1 MDFGAA
7 SASGLSALGGG
18 APPGVPVA
26 LGPDLWEDMGEQ
38 AFVGALNAWGSD
50 MHREVVALRTD
61 LSATQVS
68 VSGAFV
74 QAQEAVRELVAQFR
88 IEVLAMRQTTMYEAQ
103 QSLSRLEHVVEEAR
117 ARFGEQ
123 DARFSSGL
131 GELAHRLQDADA
143 WAQAE
148 PARVAAIVHAAAPG
162 TPPQRDAQ
170 PLGAGVGRMGS
181 PGWAAGTSLPQQQP
195 PQHQQQ
201 QQPPDAWAAAA
212 ARLAAAAAAAT
223 AARATQPQPQ
233 PDAWAQQPQA
243 AATPGV
249 GCGVSPQGWRQGPT
263 HFEINTPGFMGGG
276 GKGGNPYP
284 REPREMRL
292 DARGWTS
299 LKLDVGV
306 AADVFHIWKDRA
318 MMFLSRDRPDV
329 RKLLSWAE
337 TQSQEDLQQNLATQA
352 AAFNVLDLAA
362 VEYALHDGIKLTL
375 QDTLLGRA
383 RGCIERGC
391 ELWRTLCAEWSGSA
405 PQLQAAKAR
414 RYMYPPTCKN
424 IQELWSRLS
433 AWERLGEEVDQSG
446 FTIAPWLAITALD
459 QLIPTQLRDSL
470 TSRAGTG
477 GELKTY
483 PQRLA
488 WVKLQMEHARG
499 LSQATAFAPLGKDA
513 SGDVNMYSVDEPP
526 GLGPDATIASM
537 SWAMAE
543 SVQAGDWDTADT
555 LQGAIYAMK
564 GTKGSK
570 GARKGLGKGKGLGK
584 DGGAAPAAAAKGGGE
599 TFQGVCN
606 HCGKWGH
613 RRQDC
618 RKLTAELEALG
629 KGKGKSGGKGGP
641 TGGKGPPAT
650 LAEVGADDNWA
661 GDMLTG
667 AIAGAAA
674 EFDEWDFATAAVCSL
689 RADTAP
695 GKTAGASASTRLAQQ
710 YTGRGP
716 SAPTSAYT
724 GLGPSTP
731 TSAYTGL
738 GPSTSITPSAAP
750 RGHAVEVRR
759 TGKTTLPEMCATKP
773 HKQLEYER
781 LLQRQQRFE
790 HERRLQQ
797 QRQQQ
802 QQQTKTQNSFA
813 ALSLLTDASEEL
825 LAAVSGDAGAGQV
838 IEAVVDSGAVHSVTP
853 PGWFPGPTVAS
864 PWSRAGR
871 GYRAANG
878 TAIKNLGQVTVK
890 FATAAGD
897 KCSIP
902 FQVAEVE
909 QPLLSVAHLTSA
921 GNRVEL
927 GHDSG
932 RVVNLT
938 TGRAIALER
947 RGGVYIMR
955 MFIADGVAPAPAPF
969 RRQGA

>member
-1 MDFGAA
+1 MDFGVA
-7 SASGLSALGGG
+7 SASNLPMTSGG
-18 APPGVPVA
+18 AQQPGGPVV
-26 LGPDLWEDMGEQ
+26 LGPDLWEDMGEA
-38 AFVGALNAWGSD
+38 AFVDQLNAWGSS
-50 MHREVVALRTD
+50 MHREVLALRTD
-61 LSATQVS
+61 LSATQVG

-103 QSLSRLEHVVEEAR
+103 QSLSRLEQVVEEAR

-131 GELAHRLQDADA
+131 GEIAQRLQDADA

-148 PARVAAIVHAAAPG
+148 PARVAAIVHAAAPV
-162 TPPQRDAQ
+162 TPPQRAAQ
-170 PLGAGVGRMGS
+170 PLGADS
-181 PGWAAGTSLPQQQP
+181 PGRLVMGPALAASPAYAPLNAWAAYAAGRSSSGPV
-195 PQHQQQ
+195 
-201 QQPPDAWAAAA
+201 PPDAWAAAA
-212 ARLAAAAAAAT
+212 A
-223 AARATQPQPQ
+223 
-233 PDAWAQQPQA
+233 
-243 AATPGV
+243 AATPG
-249 GCGVSPQGWRQGPT
+249 GPQQQQAQQQQQMRPQR
-263 HFEINTPGFMGGG
+263 FEMDTPGYAGGGG
-276 GKGGNPYP
+276 GKGGSPYP

-299 LKLDVGV
+299 LKLEVGV

-337 TQSQEDLQQNLATQA
+337 TQSQESLQQNLATQA

-362 VEYALHDGIKLTL
+362 VEYALHDGIKMTL

-405 PQLQAAKAR
+405 PQLQHARAR
-414 RYMYPPTCKN
+414 RYMSPPTCKN
-424 IQELWSRLS
+424 IQELWSRLP
-433 AWERLGEEVDQSG
+433 AWERLGEEVDLSG

-459 QLIPTQLRDSL
+459 QLLPAQLRDSL
-470 TSRAGTG
+470 ASRAGTG
-477 GELKTY
+477 DELKTY
-483 PQRLA
+483 AQRLA

-499 LSQATAFAPLGKDA
+499 VSQATAFAPLGKDA
-513 SGDVNMYSVDEPP
+513 SGDINMYSVDDPP
-526 GLGPDATIASM
+526 GLGPDAAITSM

-543 SVQAGDWDTADT
+543 SVQAGDWDTADS
-555 LQGAIYAMK
+555 LQHAIYAMK

-599 TFQGVCN
+599 TFQGICN
-606 HCGKWGH
+606 HCHIWGH
-613 RRQDC
+613 RKTEC
-618 RKLTAELEALG
+618 RKLTKELEA

-641 TGGKGPPAT
+641 TGGKGPT

-661 GDMLTG
+661 GDMLSD
-667 AIAGAAA
+667 AIAGTAA

-689 RADTAP
+689 RADTPVPQRWAPTLP
-695 GKTAGASASTRLAQQ
+695 GKTAGASASTRLAQYAGQ
-710 YTGRGP
+710 
-716 SAPTSAYT
+716 
-724 GLGPSTP
+724 GPSTP
-731 TSAYTGL
+731 TSAYSGETFSGTAA
-738 GPSTSITPSAAP
+738 GAAASTRLAQQYKTLSEFI
-750 RGHAVEVRR
+750 AVPFS
-759 TGKTTLPEMCATKP
+759 GKTSTAAGASAST
-773 HKQLEYER
+773 R
-781 LLQRQQRFE
+781 LAKYKTFAGGVVAALG
-790 HERRLQQ
+790 
-797 QRQQQ
+797 
-802 QQQTKTQNSFA
+802 TPAIATQNSFA

-838 IEAVVDSGAVHSVTP
+838 IEAVVDSGAVHSVAP
-853 PGWFPGPTVAS
+853 PGWFPGPTVPSA
-864 PWSRAGR
+864 WSRAGR

-878 TAIKNLGQVTVK
+878 TPIKNLGQVTVK

-897 KCSIP
+897 RCSIP
-902 FQVAEVE
+902 FQVAGVE

-955 MFIADGVAPAPAPF
+955 MFVADGVAPAPAPF